1 MSNKQYYTNLNP
13 NEKVIENR
21 FGSKVVMD
29 NSGNVLLTTS
39 RRTEYI
45 DQLRQEDYQGNID
58 LSPDEEGSFFY
69 VGTGQVDVNQQG
81 NINQDTVNPT
91 SNNFIF
97 PEFGASSSAITMP
110 SYPTSSQTKDTL
122 PSDEASYDNSA
133 WLNSN
138 GDNGEGSGFEGTIS
152 PEQLKELNDFFY
164 NIDNII

>member
-97 PEFGASSSAITMP
+97 PEFGAS
-110 SYPTSSQTKDTL
+110 
-122 PSDEASYDNSA
+122 
-133 WLNSN
+133 
-138 GDNGEGSGFEGTIS
+138 
-152 PEQLKELNDFFY
+152 
-164 NIDNII
+164 